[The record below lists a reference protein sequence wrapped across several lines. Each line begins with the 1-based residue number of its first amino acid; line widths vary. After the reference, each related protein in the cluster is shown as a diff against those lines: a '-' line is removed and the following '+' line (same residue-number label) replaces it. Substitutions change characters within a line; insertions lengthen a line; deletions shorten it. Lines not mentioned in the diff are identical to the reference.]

1 MDKLLYKEANGDLTC
16 RSDDFEKIF
25 PTLYAY
31 ESTNLTPDSIRG
43 LQGRILTL
51 STTILE
57 QRETIDALQKELD
70 RLTELWDVL
79 PVHIQGQAIQV
90 RNSMKGSEAK
100 P

>member
-1 MDKLLYKEANGDLTC
+1 MYKLLYKEANGDLTC

-31 ESTNLTPDSIRG
+31 ESTNLTPDCIKG
-43 LQGRILTL
+43 LQGQVLRL
-51 STTILE
+51 STTVLE

-70 RLTELWDVL
+70 RMTELWDVL
-79 PVHIQGQAIQV
+79 PVHIQGQAIEI
-90 RNSMKGSEAK
+90 RNPMKGSEAK